1 MTLARQWLIA
11 ATSCLVT
18 TGCGPQAEYQVA
30 MNAPWCDEYTV
41 PTRPTGDATLLLPQP
56 IVQWHARLDP
66 QSLNS
71 EARAKADGRGAVY
84 VYTRRTLATRT
95 GGGAGPERIWI
106 VEARLGK
113 RYLPRGNPGWSGP
126 SGTMPLGAAA
136 SAFSRELG
144 VPIKLSG
151 FVDAN
156 MSVSAPGGM
165 RDPRDSFVR
174 VLVEKDLFVSEWEFL
189 PLTVHSYE
197 YASKSA
203 FLDAVAAVADE
214 LQSRPTPAS
223 ITVVPASIWYAAASK
238 AQEDVIES
246 LTKRLQGD
254 GLAGKFHTTVAL
266 PSPTMLSDDER
277 IALRQAAFA
286 MAAQVAPGSEATH

>member
-1 MTLARQWLIA
+1 MA
-11 ATSCLVT
+11 AASCLVA

-30 MNAPWCDEYTV
+30 MNAPWCDEYTF
-41 PTRPTGDATLLLPQP
+41 PTRPAGDSSLLLPPP
-56 IVQWHARLDP
+56 IVQWHARLNP
-66 QSLNS
+66 QTLGD
-71 EARAKADGRGAVY
+71 EARTKAAGRSAVY

-113 RYLPRGNPGWSGP
+113 RYLQHGNLGWSGP
-126 SGTMPLGAAA
+126 SGTMPLAAAA
-136 SAFSRELG
+136 SAYSREFG
-144 VPIKLSG
+144 IPIQVGS

-174 VLVEKDLFVSEWEFL
+174 MLVERNLFVSEWEFL

-214 LQSRPTPAS
+214 LQGRPAPAS

-246 LTKRLQGD
+246 LTKRLQGN
-254 GLAGKFHTTVAL
+254 GLAGKFRTTVPL